1 MSPTSTRCFVAATPG
16 LLRADSPAARV
27 ANPVS
32 ISVAIIGA
40 GPAGFYAAEAL
51 LDRHAD
57 VQIDIIERLATPF
70 GLIRAGVAPDHQST
84 KLVSRRFEETA
95 LQDVVHFYGNVD
107 VGKAVTLDELRGC
120 YDAVVLAV
128 GAGIDRPLGIPGE
141 HLRGIYGS
149 ALFVGWY
156 NGHPDFRDLRPN
168 LATPAAVIIGNGNVA
183 LDIAR
188 VLVKTEA
195 EMASSDLS
203 DHAAEAICEGSI
215 RDVYIVGRRGA
226 ADAKFT
232 TAELRELGELEDCDV
247 LLNAAE
253 LTVPPEVTD
262 NRERRLREKNLAIL
276 RGIRRSEAARTKRL
290 HFRFNLAPVT
300 IDGNERVEGV
310 VFERTRAEG
319 GHVLGTGEFERI
331 PCGLV
336 VTAIGYRT
344 SPLDGVPFDTRRG
357 LYPSAEGRIEPGLY
371 VVGWAKRG
379 PIGVIGSNRPDGTLC
394 ADQIIADTRA
404 SERESAKLGRAGL
417 EGYLASR
424 GVRSITFDDWQKID
438 AAEVAGARKSAPRRK
453 FTALSEMLSV
463 LAQASLERAAAA
475 RHETGR

>member
-1 MSPTSTRCFVAATPG
+1 MP
-16 LLRADSPAARV
+16 
-27 ANPVS
+27 

-40 GPAGFYAAEAL
+40 GPAGFYTAEAL

-57 VQIDIIERLATPF
+57 VRIDIIERLATPF

-107 VGKAVTLDELRGC
+107 VGNAVTLDELRRC

-128 GAGIDRPLGIPGE
+128 GAAVDRPLGIPGE
-141 HLRGIYGS
+141 HLRGVYGA

-168 LATPAAVIIGNGNVA
+168 LATSAAVVIGNGNVA
-183 LDIAR
+183 LDVAR

-195 EMASSDLS
+195 EMAASDLA
-203 DHAAEAICEGSI
+203 DHAAEAIRGGGI

-232 TAELRELGELEDCDV
+232 SAELRELGGLEDCEV
-247 LLNAAE
+247 LLSVAD
-253 LTVPPEVTD
+253 LTMPPEITD

-276 RGIRRSEAARTKRL
+276 RGIAGACGTKSKRL
-290 HFRFNLAPVT
+290 HFRFNLAPAAIEGDEGV
-300 IDGNERVEGV
+300 ERVI
-310 VFERTRAEG
+310 FERTRTEG
-319 GHVLGTGEFERI
+319 GHVTGTGVFERV

-336 VTAIGYRT
+336 IAAIGYRT
-344 SPLDGVPFDTRRG
+344 SALDGVPFDSGRG
-357 LYPSAEGRIEPGLY
+357 LYPNDDGRIEPGLY

-379 PIGVIGSNRPDGTLC
+379 PVGVIGTNRPDGALC
-394 ADQIIADTRA
+394 AEQILADARA
-404 SERESAKLGRAGL
+404 AEPRSLRLGRSGL
-417 EGYLASR
+417 ERYLASR
-424 GVRSITFDDWQKID
+424 GVRSITFDDWLKID
-438 AAEVAGARKSAPRRK
+438 AAEVAGAHKPAPRRK
-453 FTALSEMLSV
+453 FTTLGEMLSV
-463 LAQASLERAAAA
+463 LADA
-475 RHETGR
+475 GRLGVEAVHHDISR